1 MVMSMIDN
9 NLKYCREE
17 LEMTQVELGFIFGV
31 SGKTVSGWE
40 TATDPIPFSKL
51 IRFSNLYHYSLDFI
65 IGLTRHNINYNVQI
79 KPDKVKIGNQL
90 KKLRKSFNLSQQKFA
105 EKCGLSQ
112 TTYSHYETGL
122 NLITTTA
129 IFSICKTYNIS
140 MDYLVGRT
148 NNPKISK

>member
-1 MVMSMIDN
+1 MIMLNN

-17 LEMTQVELGFIFGV
+17 LEMTQIELGFIFGV

-40 TATDPIPFSKL
+40 TATDPIPFNKL

-65 IGLTRHNINYNVQI
+65 VGLTRHNINYNVQI

-90 KKLRKSFNLSQQKFA
+90 KKLRNSFNLSQQKFA

-148 NNPKISK
+148 NNPKIAK

>member
-1 MVMSMIDN
+1 MLNN

-17 LEMTQVELGFIFGV
+17 LEMTQIELGFIFGV

-40 TATDPIPFSKL
+40 TATDPIPFNKL

-65 IGLTRHNINYNVQI
+65 VGLTRHNINYNVQI

-90 KKLRKSFNLSQQKFA
+90 KKLRNSFNLSQQKFA

-140 MDYLVGRT
+140 MDWIVGRT

>member
-1 MVMSMIDN
+1 MLNN

-17 LEMTQVELGFIFGV
+17 LEMTQIELGFIFGV

-40 TATDPIPFSKL
+40 TATDPIPFNKL

-65 IGLTRHNINYNVQI
+65 VGLTRHNINYNVQI

-90 KKLRKSFNLSQQKFA
+90 KKLRNSFNLSQQKFA

-148 NNPKISK
+148 NNPKIAK

>member
-1 MVMSMIDN
+1 MFGN

-17 LEMTQVELGFIFGV
+17 LEMTQIELGFIFGV

-40 TATDPIPFSKL
+40 TATDPIPFNKL

-65 IGLTRHNINYNVQI
+65 VGLTRHNNYNVQI

-90 KKLRKSFNLSQQKFA
+90 KKLRNSFNLSQQKFA

-148 NNPKISK
+148 NNPKIAK

>member
-1 MVMSMIDN
+1 
-9 NLKYCREE
+9 
-17 LEMTQVELGFIFGV
+17 MTQIELGFIFGV

-40 TATDPIPFSKL
+40 TATDPIPFNKL

-65 IGLTRHNINYNVQI
+65 VGLTRHNINYNVQI

-90 KKLRKSFNLSQQKFA
+90 KKLRNSFNLSQQKFA

-148 NNPKISK
+148 DNEKIYSNYN

>member
-1 MVMSMIDN
+1 
-9 NLKYCREE
+9 
-17 LEMTQVELGFIFGV
+17 MTQIELGFIFGV

-40 TATDPIPFSKL
+40 TATDPIPFNKL
-51 IRFSNLYHYSLDFI
+51 IKFSNLYHYSLDFI
-65 IGLTRHNINYNVQI
+65 VGLTRHNINYNVQI

-90 KKLRKSFNLSQQKFA
+90 KKLRNSFNLSQQKFA

-148 NNPKISK
+148 DNEKIYSNYN

>member
-1 MVMSMIDN
+1 MLNN

-17 LEMTQVELGFIFGV
+17 LEMTQIELGFIFGV

-40 TATDPIPFSKL
+40 TATDPIPFNKL

-65 IGLTRHNINYNVQI
+65 VGLTRHNINYNVQI
-79 KPDKVKIGNQL
+79 KPDKVKIGNKL
-90 KKLRKSFNLSQQKFA
+90 KKLRNSFNLSQQKFA

-148 NNPKISK
+148 NNPKIAK

>member
-1 MVMSMIDN
+1 
-9 NLKYCREE
+9 
-17 LEMTQVELGFIFGV
+17 MTQIELGFIFGV

-40 TATDPIPFSKL
+40 TATDPIPFNKL

-65 IGLTRHNINYNVQI
+65 VGLTRHNINYNVQI

-90 KKLRKSFNLSQQKFA
+90 KKLRNSFNLSQQKVA
-105 EKCGLSQ
+105 EKCGLPQ

-148 NNPKISK
+148 NNPKIAK